1 MPDINTEM
9 VAMELVGGGQVE
21 INVKRSRGCPGSRP
35 LPQEMQTGDLKPFPR
50 FEEGLSCLY
59 LL

>member
-21 INVKRSRGCPGSRP
+21 INVKRSRGCPGP
-35 LPQEMQTGDLKPFPR
+35 DHCPR
-50 FEEGLSCLY
+50 RCRQVT
-59 LL
+59 

>member
-21 INVKRSRGCPGSRP
+21 INVKEKPRVPWVQTTAPG
-35 LPQEMQTGDLKPFPR
+35 DADW
-50 FEEGLSCLY
+50 
-59 LL
+59 

>member
-1 MPDINTEM
+1 M
-9 VAMELVGGGQVE
+9 VATELVGGGQVE
-21 INVKRSRGCPGSRP
+21 INVKEKPRVPWVQTTAPGDA
-35 LPQEMQTGDLKPFPR
+35 DLKFFPR